1 MPESAHLSHLG
12 PNLSQLN
19 AASLLV
25 GWAWS
30 RTGSCG
36 PVLPSGPVSSQVLP
50 EYAIVFKERAII
62 NSGDHMGQHPPG
74 LITRSVPA
82 RAGKGGDQRDFIH
95 RLIPM
100 QCVSAFS
107 GGNCRKG
114 GERGCRTF
122 SSHSW
127 RSGRAGVTPFPG

>member
-25 GWAWS
+25 GWACS

-36 PVLPSGPVSSQVLP
+36 LVLPSGPVSSQVLP

-74 LITRSVPA
+74 LITRPVSA
-82 RAGKGGDQRDFIH
+82 RAGKGDDQGGCIH
-95 RLIPM
+95 RLIL
-100 QCVSAFS
+100 CSVSQ
-107 GGNCRKG
+107 
-114 GERGCRTF
+114 
-122 SSHSW
+122 
-127 RSGRAGVTPFPG
+127 RSQEETAGKEEKEAAIRSPHTLGGRAGLE